1 MKRILIAALLVA
13 APAAAQAPVAPD
25 HTIQACTDTLA
36 DMTRAFVATR
46 AALNA
51 AQARI
56 SELEREKAAKRD

>member
-1 MKRILIAALLVA
+1 MKRTLLAALLIA
-13 APAAAQAPVAPD
+13 TPAAAQAPVAPE
-25 HTIQACTDTLA
+25 HTIQACTDTLG

-56 SELEREKAAKRD
+56 ADLEREKAPKRD